1 VGAAKIGG
9 LVGFLW
15 GTLEIFAA
23 HVARHFRDL
32 RLQLSRADT
41 RNSAARKYSRA
52 AAIVIVCLRV
62 SSSGD
67 DGRELRGWG
76 SARAAGR

>member
-1 VGAAKIGG
+1 
-9 LVGFLW
+9 VGFLW
-15 GTLEIFAA
+15 GTLEVFAA
-23 HVARHFRDL
+23 HVAGHFRDL

-67 DGRELRGWG
+67 DGREVAWLGVGAG
-76 SARAAGR
+76 SGEVALCL